1 MTKAVTEETTSQK
14 LFSHLFE
21 ACNILRG
28 PINQDEY
35 KSYVTPILF
44 FKRISDVYDEETQE
58 ALETSG
64 GDEEFASFAENHRF
78 IIPENCHWND
88 VREKTHNIGSAIIN
102 AMTGIER
109 ANPKTLSGVF
119 SSFDDANW
127 ADKSKLSDERLKD
140 LVEHMSKIKVGNKNY
155 SDDVMGDSY
164 EYLIKKFADM
174 SKKNAGEFYTPRSI
188 VKLLINFIKPQDG
201 DTVYDGAMGT
211 GGMLIEAIRHMK
223 HTQSS
228 YGKIYGQEKNLATS
242 AIGRMNLFL
251 HGARDFNV
259 VQGDTLRNPG
269 FLKRGS
275 LQTFDCVIANPPFS
289 LKNWGAEAFSS
300 DIYGRNIWGCPSD
313 SCADFAWL
321 QHMVSSMNPKKGR
334 CAIIL
339 PQGVLFHGG
348 KDGEMRKKLV
358 ESDKLEA
365 IVTFVSGVF
374 YSTGVS
380 ACALILNNNKPAEH
394 KNKICLIDASNIY
407 TPKRAQNIMTD
418 DDIQQVCDLY
428 TDYKDVIEKCKIVT
442 LDDIKAKD
450 YTLSVNSYIEKK
462 QQETI
467 DPAVVKKEFL
477 EALSAVTTAEDKLK
491 RLLVEGG
498 YIHE

>member
-1 MTKAVTEETTSQK
+1 MAKLEEETTSQK
-14 LFSHLFE
+14 LYSHLFE

-44 FKRISDVYDEETQE
+44 FKRISDVYDEETKE

-109 ANPKTLSGVF
+109 ANPATLSGVF

-127 ADKSKLSDERLKD
+127 ADKNKLSDERLKD
-140 LVEHMSKIKVGNKNY
+140 LVEHMSKIKVGNKDY
-155 SDDVMGDSY
+155 PDDVMGNSY
-164 EYLIKKFADM
+164 EFLIKKFADM

-188 VKLLINFIKPQDG
+188 VKLLINFIQPKDG

-223 HTQSS
+223 STQSS

-251 HGARDFNV
+251 HGARDFKV
-259 VQGDTLRNPG
+259 IQGDTLRNPG
-269 FLKRGS
+269 FLERGC
-275 LQTFDCVIANPPFS
+275 LKTFNCVIANPPFS
-289 LKNWGAEAFSS
+289 LKNWGADAFTS
-300 DIYGRNIWGCPSD
+300 DVYGRNIWGCPSN

-321 QHMVSSMNPKKGR
+321 QHMVSSMDPKNGR
-334 CAIIL
+334 CAVIL

-348 KDGEMRKKLV
+348 KDGEMRAQLV
-358 ESDKLEA
+358 QSDKLET
-365 IVTFVSGVF
+365 IITFVSGVF

-394 KNKICLIDASNIY
+394 KNKVCMIDASNIY

-418 DDIQQVCDLY
+418 DDIQQVCNLY
-428 TDYKDVIEKCKIVT
+428 KDYKDVLEKCKIVT
-442 LDDIKAKD
+442 LDNIKEKD

-462 QQETI
+462 PQETI

-477 EALSAVTTAEDKLK
+477 EALSAVTEAENNLK
-491 RLLVEGG
+491 QLLAEGG